1 MSPTPEEAKAAAVAA
16 LVGPG
21 GQRLELMRRVEELD
35 EVLRPLVRRAVAA
48 GVPKTRIRELTGL
61 ARGTVG
67 AWSKGAESDR
77 SE

>member
-1 MSPTPEEAKAAAVAA
+1 
-16 LVGPG
+16 
-21 GQRLELMRRVEELD
+21 
-35 EVLRPLVRRAVAA
+35 VAA